1 MASGGGDFDDQPLP
15 LRGELFILSEMRFS
29 SSQYG
34 IGSLF
39 LELLAIRCQKVLYI
53 AIKQKRETKGSR
65 EF

>member
-53 AIKQKRETKGSR
+53 A
-65 EF
+65 